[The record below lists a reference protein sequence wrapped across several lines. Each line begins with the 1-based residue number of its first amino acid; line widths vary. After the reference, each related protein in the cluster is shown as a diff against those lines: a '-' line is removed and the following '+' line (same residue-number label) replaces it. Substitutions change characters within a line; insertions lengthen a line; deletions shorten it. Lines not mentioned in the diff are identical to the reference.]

1 MERENKIDSLAG
13 NEMIIVRAWHI
24 SVFTALISFVVLYV
38 FFWSFQP
45 TTLFEPNDFVVGIN
59 SNGVLVGQTK
69 SDEDKDNKYFSDRGR
84 TNLFAWSF
92 GLGILVGLIIHL
104 LLVFVK

>member
-24 SVFTALISFVVLYV
+24 SVFTALISFVVLFV
-38 FFWSFQP
+38 FFYSFQP
-45 TTLFEPNDFVVGIN
+45 STLFQPDDFVVGIN
-59 SNGVLVGQTK
+59 ADGILVGQTA
-69 SDEDKDNKYFSDRGR
+69 SDEDKSNKYFSDKGR

-92 GLGILVGLIIHL
+92 GLGILVGLIVHL
-104 LLVFVK
+104 LLVFIK

>member
-24 SVFTALISFVVLYV
+24 SVFTALISFVVLFV
-38 FFWSFQP
+38 FFYAFQP
-45 TTLFEPNDFVVGIN
+45 SILFHPDDFVVGIN
-59 SNGVLVGQTK
+59 SSGVLVGQTS
-69 SDEDKDNKYFSDRGR
+69 SDEDKSNKYFSDKGR

-92 GLGILVGLIIHL
+92 GLGALVGIIIHL
-104 LLVFVK
+104 LLVFMR